1 MKFTFC
7 PISIGTLPYTEKKS
21 YYDKIA
27 TLISWL
33 QWIFKKVTII
43 ILLVSFSNISVYAS
57 ILIKLPEFSNRKKL
71 EFAILASSLRGRH
84 FFHVNPWHRVPPRI
98 TISISKAIAVANP
111 ESHAHSAFVDVLTDS
126 FDMTRAVQIFCT
138 CSLLHVDHGISS
150 CWSRAF
156 CAIKGEI
163 PSLATV
169 VAVIDPKLAT
179 EVDTQTWVVWRF
191 LKNTFLFERR
201 GNNIYV
207 YTMKFVD

>member
-1 MKFTFC
+1 M
-7 PISIGTLPYTEKKS
+7 
-21 YYDKIA
+21 
-27 TLISWL
+27 
-33 QWIFKKVTII
+33 
-43 ILLVSFSNISVYAS
+43 SFSNISVYAQL
-57 ILIKLPEFSNRKKL
+57 LIKHPEFSNRKKL
-71 EFAILASSLRGRH
+71 ESILLASSLRGRH
-84 FFHVNPWHRVPPRI
+84 FFHVNPWHWVPARV
-98 TISISKAIAVANP
+98 TISTNIACTVANP
-111 ESHAHSAFVDVLTDS
+111 ESNSHSTFGDVLTDS
-126 FDMTRAVQIFCT
+126 FDMTRAVQILCT
-138 CSLLHVDHGISS
+138 FPLPHVDHSINS

-169 VAVIDPKLAT
+169 VAVIEPKLAT